1 MLRPDDQASF
11 DTSRQLGRI
20 WASFVAGGDER
31 GNLISVKGFDN
42 LSESLESEDMS
53 LVSGKV
59 HDEEDH
65 TVKEEITSTDSV
77 REEHDDDLTA
87 AYGRDLESVGK
98 ETSEPLVDIVSA
110 SEFCSQGSSGE
121 RVKGVDRSGEQLLDD
136 AHSSVTNV
144 HSYQGYRF
152 DGHISTDSDE
162 EADTNIVGDE
172 EFDTAALATFLKA
185 ATGGTSDDLHSTIT
199 SQDGTEPPAGLGSS
213 LRLVRSRLNRT
224 NMFPS
229 LKVRMDGGSESNLSE
244 EEKHKME
251 KLQSLRVKYLR
262 LVHRLGKSVKDSIAE
277 QVLYKLSLLANSQ
290 SSFSLDAA
298 KKMAMDQSEELNFS
312 LNILVL
318 GKSGVGK
325 SATINSILGHQ
336 TVSIDAFGPSTTS
349 VKEVSR
355 TVDGGVKITIIDT
368 PGLKTS
374 AMDQIGNTKM
384 LSSVKKVMKKFPPD
398 IVLYVDRLD
407 DAQNNLPL
415 LRTITDSLG
424 PSIWENAIV
433 ILTHSASAPPDD
445 PSGTP
450 LKYEEFVSAR
460 SYIVQR
466 SISQAVGLVYTP
478 RVYLVENHLLCRK
491 NRAGENVL
499 PNGQVW
505 KSELMLLCYSIKVLS
520 EAVYLMKP
528 REEQPLNYRNVFG
541 SLWPK
546 LSLPSLLSWLLPSR
560 SHPSDQGG
568 EVDDVSDSED
578 EDEYDQLP
586 PFKPIRRTQ
595 LTKLSKELRKAYFE
609 EYDYRVKLL
618 QKKQWREGLK
628 KNGKK
633 STVYGE
639 EVDPEN
645 NGAPVTLPDMVLPPS
660 FDSDNSAY
668 RYRSLESTSQFVTRS
683 VLDTQVWDHDCGYDC
698 VIAEHSLAIAK
709 RFPVAITVQMTKDK
723 EEFDIHLD
731 SSVCAKH
738 GGNGSTM
745 AGLTVRSVSNQLM
758 YVVVGETK
766 FNNFRKNKTT
776 LGGSVTFFG
785 EDVAIGVKLED
796 QITLGKRIVL
806 AGNAGTV
813 QSREGSAYEAN
824 VEVRLREDDFPIGQN
839 QSALGLSLTK
849 SKEEDLTLSA
859 NLRSQVSIGRQT
871 NVAAFA
877 SLDTKRTG
885 RFAVRTS
892 SSDQLQIAFMA
903 IFPLAMSIYKRVVG
917 SGDN

>member
-1 MLRPDDQASF
+1 M
-11 DTSRQLGRI
+11 
-20 WASFVAGGDER
+20 
-31 GNLISVKGFDN
+31 ISVKAFAN

-65 TVKEEITSTDSV
+65 TVKEEITSTDYV

-98 ETSEPLVDIVSA
+98 ETSEALVDIVSA
-110 SEFCSQGSSGE
+110 SEFGTQGSSGE
-121 RVKGVDRSGEQLLDD
+121 RVMGVDRSGEQLLDD
-136 AHSSVTNV
+136 AHSSVTNI

-162 EADTNIVGDE
+162 EADTNIVGE
-172 EFDTAALATFLKA
+172 EESFDTAALAAILKA
-185 ATGGTSDDLHSTIT
+185 ATGGTSDDLHTTII
-199 SQDGTEPPAGLGSS
+199 SQDETEPPAGLGSS

-229 LKVRMDGGSESNLSE
+229 LKVGMGGESESNLSE
-244 EEKHKME
+244 EEKHKLE
-251 KLQSLRVKYLR
+251 KLQSLRVKYLC

-277 QVLYKLSLLANSQ
+277 QVLYKLSLLANSHY
-290 SSFSLDAA
+290 SFSLDAA

-325 SATINSILGHQ
+325 SATTNSILGHQ

-398 IVLYVDRLD
+398 VVLYVDRLD

-478 RVYLVENHLLCRK
+478 PVYLVENHLLCRK
-491 NRAGENVL
+491 NRAGEKVL

-505 KSELMLLCYSIKVLS
+505 KPELMLLCYSIKVLS

-528 REEQPLNYRNVFG
+528 REEPPLNYRNVFG

-546 LSLPSLLSWLLPSR
+546 MSLPSLLSWLLPSR

-568 EVDDVSDSED
+568 KVDDVSDSED
-578 EDEYDQLP
+578 EYDQLP
-586 PFKPIRRTQ
+586 PFEPLRRSQ

-633 STVYGE
+633 SSVYGE

-645 NGAPVTLPDMVLPPS
+645 NRAPVTLPDMVLPPS

-668 RYRSLESTSQFVTRS
+668 RYRSLNPLHSSLPGQSWILKSGTMIVDMTVSLQNI
-683 VLDTQVWDHDCGYDC
+683 VW
-698 VIAEHSLAIAK
+698 
-709 RFPVAITVQMTKDK
+709 P
-723 EEFDIHLD
+723 
-731 SSVCAKH
+731 
-738 GGNGSTM
+738 
-745 AGLTVRSVSNQLM
+745 
-758 YVVVGETK
+758 
-766 FNNFRKNKTT
+766 
-776 LGGSVTFFG
+776 
-785 EDVAIGVKLED
+785 
-796 QITLGKRIVL
+796 
-806 AGNAGTV
+806 
-813 QSREGSAYEAN
+813 
-824 VEVRLREDDFPIGQN
+824 
-839 QSALGLSLTK
+839 
-849 SKEEDLTLSA
+849 
-859 NLRSQVSIGRQT
+859 
-871 NVAAFA
+871 
-877 SLDTKRTG
+877 
-885 RFAVRTS
+885 
-892 SSDQLQIAFMA
+892 
-903 IFPLAMSIYKRVVG
+903 
-917 SGDN
+917 

>member
-1 MLRPDDQASF
+1 MQFSSDQASF
-11 DTSRQLGRI
+11 NTSRQLGKI

-31 GNLISVKGFDN
+31 GNLISVKAFDN

-65 TVKEEITSTDSV
+65 TVKEEITSTDYV

-98 ETSEPLVDIVSA
+98 ETSEALVDIVSA
-110 SEFCSQGSSGE
+110 SEFGTQGSSGE
-121 RVKGVDRSGEQLLDD
+121 RVMGVDRSGEQLLDD
-136 AHSSVTNV
+136 AHSSVTNI

-162 EADTNIVGDE
+162 EADTNIEGE
-172 EFDTAALATFLKA
+172 EERFDKAAILKA
-185 ATGGTSDDLHSTIT
+185 ATGGTSDDLHTTIT
-199 SQDGTEPPAGLGSS
+199 SQDETEPPAGLGSS

-229 LKVRMDGGSESNLSE
+229 LKVGMGGENESNLSE
-244 EEKHKME
+244 EEKHKLE

-262 LVHRLGKSVKDSIAE
+262 LVHRLGKSVKDSMAE
-277 QVLYKLSLLANSQ
+277 QVLYKLSLLANSH

-298 KKMAMDQSEELNFS
+298 KKMAMDQSGELNFS

-325 SATINSILGHQ
+325 SATTNSILGHQ
-336 TVSIDAFGPSTTS
+336 T
-349 VKEVSR
+349 
-355 TVDGGVKITIIDT
+355 
-368 PGLKTS
+368 
-374 AMDQIGNTKM
+374 
-384 LSSVKKVMKKFPPD
+384 
-398 IVLYVDRLD
+398 
-407 DAQNNLPL
+407 NNLPL

-450 LKYEEFVSAR
+450 LKYEEFAR

-466 SISQAVGLVYTP
+466 SISQAVGLVYMP
-478 RVYLVENHLLCRK
+478 PVYLVENHLLCRK
-491 NRAGENVL
+491 NRAGEKVL

-505 KSELMLLCYSIKVLS
+505 KPELMLLCYSI
-520 EAVYLMKP
+520 
-528 REEQPLNYRNVFG
+528 
-541 SLWPK
+541 K

-578 EDEYDQLP
+578 DDEDEYDQLP
-586 PFKPIRRTQ
+586 PFTPIRRTQ

-618 QKKQWREGLK
+618 LKKQWREGLK

-633 STVYGE
+633 SSVYGE

-645 NGAPVTLPDMVLPPS
+645 NRAPVTLPDMVLPPS

-683 VLDTQVWDHDCGYDC
+683 ELDTQVWDHDCGYDC
-698 VIAEHSLAIAK
+698 VIAEHTLAIAK
-709 RFPVAITVQMTKDK
+709 RFPLAITVQMTKDK

-738 GGNGSTM
+738 GDNGSTM

-785 EDVAIGVKLED
+785 EDVAIGLKLED
-796 QITLGKRIVL
+796 HITLGKRIVL

-813 QSREGSAYEAN
+813 
-824 VEVRLREDDFPIGQN
+824 
-839 QSALGLSLTK
+839 
-849 SKEEDLTLSA
+849 
-859 NLRSQVSIGRQT
+859 
-871 NVAAFA
+871 AAFA

-885 RFAVRTS
+885 RFTVRTS
-892 SSDQLQIAFMA
+892 SSDQLQIAVMA
-903 IFPLAMSIYKRVVG
+903 ILPLAMSIYKRVVG

>member
-31 GNLISVKGFDN
+31 GSLIIVKGFDN
-42 LSESLESEDMS
+42 LCESLESEDMS

-121 RVKGVDRSGEQLLDD
+121 RVMGVDRSGEQLLDD

-162 EADTNIVGDE
+162 EADTNIVDEE

-229 LKVRMDGGSESNLSE
+229 LKVGMDGGSESNLSE
-244 EEKHKME
+244 EEKHKLE

-277 QVLYKLSLLANSQ
+277 QVRYKLSLLANSQ

-478 RVYLVENHLLCRK
+478 PVYLVENHLLCRK
-491 NRAGENVL
+491 NRAGEKVL

-505 KSELMLLCYSIKVLS
+505 KSELMLLCYSI
-520 EAVYLMKP
+520 
-528 REEQPLNYRNVFG
+528 
-541 SLWPK
+541 K

-586 PFKPIRRTQ
+586 PFQPIRRTQ

-628 KNGKK
+628 KYGKK

-758 YVVVGETK
+758 YVVVGDTK

-813 QSREGSAYEAN
+813 Q
-824 VEVRLREDDFPIGQN
+824 
-839 QSALGLSLTK
+839 
-849 SKEEDLTLSA
+849 
-859 NLRSQVSIGRQT
+859 QT

>member
-1 MLRPDDQASF
+1 
-11 DTSRQLGRI
+11 
-20 WASFVAGGDER
+20 
-31 GNLISVKGFDN
+31 
-42 LSESLESEDMS
+42 MS

-65 TVKEEITSTDSV
+65 TVKEEITSTDYV

-98 ETSEPLVDIVSA
+98 ETSEALVDIVSA
-110 SEFCSQGSSGE
+110 SEFGSQGSSGE
-121 RVKGVDRSGEQLLDD
+121 RVMGVDRSGEQLLDD
-136 AHSSVTNV
+136 AHSSVTNI

-162 EADTNIVGDE
+162 EADTNIEGE
-172 EFDTAALATFLKA
+172 EERFDKAAILKA
-185 ATGGTSDDLHSTIT
+185 ATGGTSDDLHTTIT
-199 SQDGTEPPAGLGSS
+199 SQDETEPPAGLGSS

-229 LKVRMDGGSESNLSE
+229 LKVGMGGENESNLSE
-244 EEKHKME
+244 EEKHKLE

-262 LVHRLGKSVKDSIAE
+262 LVHRLGKSVKDSMAE
-277 QVLYKLSLLANSQ
+277 QVLYKLSLLANSH

-298 KKMAMDQSEELNFS
+298 KKMAMDQSGELNFS

-325 SATINSILGHQ
+325 SATTNSILGHQ

-398 IVLYVDRLD
+398 VVLYVDRLD

-478 RVYLVENHLLCRK
+478 PVYLVENHLLCRK
-491 NRAGENVL
+491 NRAGEKVL

-505 KSELMLLCYSIKVLS
+505 KPELMLLCYSI
-520 EAVYLMKP
+520 
-528 REEQPLNYRNVFG
+528 
-541 SLWPK
+541 K

-578 EDEYDQLP
+578 DDEDEYDQLP
-586 PFKPIRRTQ
+586 PFTPIRRTQ

-618 QKKQWREGLK
+618 LKKQWREGLK

-633 STVYGE
+633 SSVYGE

-645 NGAPVTLPDMVLPPS
+645 NRAPVTLPDMVLPPS

-683 VLDTQVWDHDCGYDC
+683 ELDTQVWDHDCGYDC
-698 VIAEHSLAIAK
+698 VIAEHTLAIAK

-731 SSVCAKH
+731 SYVCAKH
-738 GGNGSTM
+738 GDNGSTM

-785 EDVAIGVKLED
+785 EDVAIGLKLED
-796 QITLGKRIVL
+796 HITLGKRIVL

-813 QSREGSAYEAN
+813 Q
-824 VEVRLREDDFPIGQN
+824 Q
-839 QSALGLSLTK
+839 TK
-849 SKEEDLTLSA
+849 
-859 NLRSQVSIGRQT
+859 
-871 NVAAFA
+871 VAAFA

-885 RFAVRTS
+885 RFTVRTS
-892 SSDQLQIAFMA
+892 SSDQLQIAVMA
-903 IFPLAMSIYKRVVG
+903 ILPLAMSIYKRVVG

>member
-1 MLRPDDQASF
+1 DQASF
-11 DTSRQLGRI
+11 NTSRQLGKI

-31 GNLISVKGFDN
+31 GNLISVKAFAN

-65 TVKEEITSTDSV
+65 TVKEEITSTDYV

-98 ETSEPLVDIVSA
+98 ETSEALVDIVSA
-110 SEFCSQGSSGE
+110 SEFGTQGSSGE
-121 RVKGVDRSGEQLLDD
+121 RVMGVDRSGEQLLDD
-136 AHSSVTNV
+136 AHSSVTNI

-162 EADTNIVGDE
+162 EADTNIEGE
-172 EFDTAALATFLKA
+172 EERFDKAAILKA
-185 ATGGTSDDLHSTIT
+185 ATGGTSDDLHTTIT
-199 SQDGTEPPAGLGSS
+199 SQDETEPPAGLGSS

-229 LKVRMDGGSESNLSE
+229 LKVGMGGESESNLSE
-244 EEKHKME
+244 EEKHKLE
-251 KLQSLRVKYLR
+251 KLQSLRVKYLC

-277 QVLYKLSLLANSQ
+277 QVLYKLSLLANSH

-298 KKMAMDQSEELNFS
+298 KKMAMDQSGELNFS

-325 SATINSILGHQ
+325 SATLNSILGHQ
-336 TVSIDAFGPSTTS
+336 TASIDAFGPSTTS

-398 IVLYVDRLD
+398 VVLYVDRLD

-478 RVYLVENHLLCRK
+478 PVYLVENHLLCRK
-491 NRAGENVL
+491 NRAGEKVL

-505 KSELMLLCYSIKVLS
+505 KPELMLLCYSIKVLS

-528 REEQPLNYRNVFG
+528 REEPPLNYRNVFG

-546 LSLPSLLSWLLPSR
+546 MSLPSLLSWLLPSR

-568 EVDDVSDSED
+568 KVDDVSDSED
-578 EDEYDQLP
+578 EYDQLP
-586 PFKPIRRTQ
+586 PFEPLRRSQ

-633 STVYGE
+633 SSVYGE

-645 NGAPVTLPDMVLPPS
+645 NRAPVTLPDMVLPPS

-683 VLDTQVWDHDCGYDC
+683 ELDTQVWDHDCGYDC

-709 RFPVAITVQMTKDK
+709 RFSVAITVQMTKDK

-738 GGNGSTM
+738 GDNGSTM

-785 EDVAIGVKLED
+785 EDVAIGLKLED
-796 QITLGKRIVL
+796 HITLGKRIVL

-813 QSREGSAYEAN
+813 QSREESAYEAN
-824 VEVRLREDDFPIGQN
+824 LEVRLREDDFPIGQN

-871 NVAAFA
+871 KVAAFA

-885 RFAVRTS
+885 RFTVRTS
-892 SSDQLQIAFMA
+892 SSDQLQIAVMA
-903 IFPLAMSIYKRVVG
+903 ILPLAMSIYKRVVG